1 MVVSIALISVL
12 LVVLLRNNSIKY
24 PIMFAVI
31 GNRNA
36 LWVKTLSA
44 FFVSRIL
51 FASRTIAFGLR
62 VFALVVVGMI
72 VGCSA
77 EEKSVLNSDSL
88 QPISQKTTSQQ
99 NSQSLKDHSL
109 KPKPLNQC
117 IPYGKTE
124 VVRVSSVHDGDT
136 LTLSDGRK
144 VRLLGVNAT
153 EVAREGRPDEPF
165 AKQAK
170 QAAKKFLDKAKRTE
184 LLTDTEIKDH
194 YGRWLGHIYN
204 ESGESLEEHLLKQGL
219 GYHVA
224 IPPNLS
230 LAECLD
236 QAEQQAQ
243 DNQLGLWGSKGISPV
258 KAKLIKRG
266 GFQRVRG
273 RVTTASTGKHW
284 RIELDNY
291 LTVMLYSEHQH
302 RFTQKWFERLQG
314 KNVEIQGWVYKS
326 RGEWRM
332 KLETPYGIELL

>member
-1 MVVSIALISVL
+1 
-12 LVVLLRNNSIKY
+12 
-24 PIMFAVI
+24 MFAII

-51 FASRTIAFGLR
+51 FVSRIIESGLK

-77 EEKSVLNSDSL
+77 EEASVLDSDSL
-88 QPISQKTTSQQ
+88 QPILPKTSSQKNAQP
-99 NSQSLKDHSL
+99 LKSNAL
-109 KPKPLNQC
+109 KQC
-117 IPYGKTE
+117 APYGKTE

-153 EVAREGRPDEPF
+153 EVAREGRPNEPF
-165 AKQAK
+165 ARQAK
-170 QAAKKFLDKAKRTE
+170 QAAKKFLDKAKRIE

-204 ESGESLEEHLLKQGL
+204 ESGESLEQHLLKQGL

-258 KAKLIKRG
+258 KAKLVKRG
-266 GFQRVRG
+266 GFQRVQG
-273 RVTTASTGKHW
+273 RVTTANAGKHW
-284 RIELDNY
+284 RLELDNY

-302 RFTQKWFERLQG
+302 RFTRKWFERLQG

>member
-1 MVVSIALISVL
+1 
-12 LVVLLRNNSIKY
+12 
-24 PIMFAVI
+24 MFAII

-44 FFVSRIL
+44 FFVSSIL
-51 FASRTIAFGLR
+51 FASRTIASGLK

-77 EEKSVLNSDSL
+77 DEKSVLDSGSL
-88 QPISQKTTSQQ
+88 QPISQKTSSQKNAQ
-99 NSQSLKDHSL
+99 PLKSNAL
-109 KPKPLNQC
+109 KQC
-117 IPYGKTE
+117 APYAKTE

-153 EVAREGRPDEPF
+153 EVAREGRPNEPF

-302 RFTQKWFERLQG
+302 RFTRKWFERLQG

>member
-1 MVVSIALISVL
+1 
-12 LVVLLRNNSIKY
+12 
-24 PIMFAVI
+24 MFAVI

-44 FFVSRIL
+44 FFVSKL
-51 FASRTIAFGLR
+51 KVSVLKPLGLK

-72 VGCSA
+72 VGCDADEKSA
-77 EEKSVLNSDSL
+77 EEKSVLDSDSL
-88 QPISQKTTSQQ
+88 QPILPKTSSQKNAQA
-99 NSQSLKDHSL
+99 LKSNVL
-109 KPKPLNQC
+109 KQC
-117 IPYGKTE
+117 APYGKTE

-153 EVAREGRPDEPF
+153 EVAREGRPNEPF

-204 ESGESLEEHLLKQGL
+204 ELGESLEQHLLKQGL

-258 KAKLIKRG
+258 KAKLVKRG

-273 RVTTASTGKHW
+273 RVTTANTGKHW

-291 LTVMLYSEHQH
+291 LTVMLYSEYQH
-302 RFTQKWFERLQG
+302 RFTRKWFERLQG

>member
-1 MVVSIALISVL
+1 
-12 LVVLLRNNSIKY
+12 
-24 PIMFAVI
+24 MFAVI

-44 FFVSRIL
+44 FFVSRL
-51 FASRTIAFGLR
+51 KPSVLKTSTLK
-62 VFALVVVGMI
+62 VFALMVFGVI
-72 VGCSA
+72 AGCSEGGNNG
-77 EEKSVLNSDSL
+77 EEAPVLGSGFQQSTG
-88 QPISQKTTSQQ
+88 QQSTSKPLKLT
-99 NSQSLKDHSL
+99 SLK
-109 KPKPLNQC
+109 QC
-117 IPYGKTE
+117 APYGKTE
-124 VVRVSSVHDGDT
+124 VVRVSSIHDGDT
-136 LTLSDGRK
+136 LTLTDGRK

-153 EVAREGRPDEPF
+153 EVAREGRPNEPF

-170 QAAKKFLDKAKRTE
+170 QAAKKFLAKAKRIE

-204 ESGESLEEHLLKQGL
+204 ESGESLEQHLLQQGL

-230 LAECLD
+230 LAECLY

-243 DNQLGLWGSKGISPV
+243 DNQLGLWSSKGISPV
-258 KAKLIKRG
+258 NAKLIRRG

-273 RVTTASTGKHW
+273 RVTTANTGKHW

-302 RFTQKWFERLQG
+302 RFTRKWFERLQG

>member
-1 MVVSIALISVL
+1 
-12 LVVLLRNNSIKY
+12 
-24 PIMFAVI
+24 MFAVI

-44 FFVSRIL
+44 FFVSKL
-51 FASRTIAFGLR
+51 KVSVLKPLGLK

-72 VGCSA
+72 VGCDADEKSA
-77 EEKSVLNSDSL
+77 EEKSVLDSGSL
-88 QPISQKTTSQQ
+88 QPMSQKISSQK
-99 NSQSLKDHSL
+99 NAQSLKSNIL
-109 KPKPLNQC
+109 KQC
-117 IPYGKTE
+117 VPFGKTE

-153 EVAREGRPDEPF
+153 EVAREGRPNEPF

-204 ESGESLEEHLLKQGL
+204 ELGESLEQHLLKQGL

-258 KAKLIKRG
+258 KAKLVKRG

-273 RVTTASTGKHW
+273 RVTTANTGKHW

-302 RFTQKWFERLQG
+302 RFTRKWFERLQG